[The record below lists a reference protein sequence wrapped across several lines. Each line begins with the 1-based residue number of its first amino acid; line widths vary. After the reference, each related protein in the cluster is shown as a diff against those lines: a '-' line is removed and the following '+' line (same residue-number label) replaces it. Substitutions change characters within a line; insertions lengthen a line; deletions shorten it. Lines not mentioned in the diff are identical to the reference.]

1 MTTNIILLLEE
12 VSIAF
17 RRVVLALIIVKVQSP
32 VEVNAY
38 VLRYDRCDLAMMLS
52 VMLMMD

>member
-32 VEVNAY
+32 VEVNAH